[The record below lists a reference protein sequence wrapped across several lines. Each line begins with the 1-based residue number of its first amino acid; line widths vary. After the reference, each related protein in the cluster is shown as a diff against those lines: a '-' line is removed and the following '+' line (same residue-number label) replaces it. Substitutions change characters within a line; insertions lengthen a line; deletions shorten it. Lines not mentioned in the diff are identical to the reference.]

1 MMMFKRKTPAEAY
14 TAAVDRLNQAEAE
27 HRKNL
32 DRLYAAREARD
43 AARITP
49 LRRDC
54 EKSERTLDEAL
65 DAAFSAHRAY
75 WSGRRDALAE
85 DMRNAAIVIAEYD
98 ALAKLAGD
106 TAPRPAL
113 RYLENLAAN
122 GHTGANLLEQDV
134 LASDGVPQDPPDS
147 ALLEDE
153 RGAWR

>member
-1 MMMFKRKTPAEAY
+1 MFKSKTPAEAY
-14 TAAVDRLNQAEAE
+14 AAAVEKLSQTEAA

-32 DRLYAAREARD
+32 DRLYTAREARD

-54 EKSERTLDEAL
+54 EKSERTLAEAL
-65 DAAFSAHRAY
+65 AAAFASHRAY
-75 WSGRRDALAE
+75 WNGRLASLDDEMKHAAILLAE
-85 DMRNAAIVIAEYD
+85 FD

-106 TAPRPAL
+106 HTVRPSL
-113 RYLENLAAN
+113 RRLEHLAN
-122 GHTGANLLEQDV
+122 QGHTAAHLIEQDV
-134 LASDGVPQDPPDS
+134 LCTEGVPAEPPDS